1 MEISNKKVWLIM
13 SKDRQYVAKGTPK
26 NRSLVK
32 TDNPK
37 DKKRF
42 LTYSS
47 EGMARAGFS
56 SGLGFYGPDG
66 LELEAVECEMVIK
79 EIKK

>member
-1 MEISNKKVWLIM
+1 M
-13 SKDRQYVAKGTPK
+13 SKDRQYVAKGTPR
-26 NRSLVK
+26 NRRLVK
-32 TDNPK
+32 TDDPK

-56 SGLGFYGPDG
+56 SGLGFYGPND

-79 EIKK
+79 EVYENK